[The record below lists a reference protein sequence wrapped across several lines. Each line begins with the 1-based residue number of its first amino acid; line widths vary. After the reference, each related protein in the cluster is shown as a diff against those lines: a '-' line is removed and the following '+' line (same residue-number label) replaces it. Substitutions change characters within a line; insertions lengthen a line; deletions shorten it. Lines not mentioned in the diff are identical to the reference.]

1 MEKREFL
8 KKIEEIIEADEDI
21 LNGSEF
27 LSELEDWDS
36 LAVMS
41 FISMVDFNFSI
52 TLEAE
57 KITGCKTVN
66 DLYSLLGDRVT
77 EQSYSLPC

>member
-1 MEKREFL
+1 MKKKEFL

-27 LSELEDWDS
+27 LSEIEDWDS

-41 FISMVDFNFSI
+41 FISTIDFNFGI
-52 TLEAE
+52 TVEAE
-57 KITGCKTVN
+57 KIAGCKTVN
-66 DLYSLLGDRVT
+66 DLCSLLGDRVT
-77 EQSYSLPC
+77 E

>member
-8 KKIEEIIEADEDI
+8 KKIEEIIEADEGI

-52 TLEAE
+52 TVEAK

-66 DLYSLLGDRVT
+66 DLCSLLGDRVT
-77 EQSYSLPC
+77 K